1 VIEMATDTSKIA
13 KAVAD
18 EIELRELQ
26 KELKIKEEINEQAR
40 RRDEFLSQVS
50 EIAFVWVVVSLIL
63 YFAYALHAPTLI
75 LIALGIWLGLM
86 VGLAIPLLIDAT
98 MDYKEGN

>member
-1 VIEMATDTSKIA
+1 MATDTSKIA